1 MRVRLL
7 HSTVRN
13 RILKLME
20 KDPAYFDAEK
30 LGTPVN
36 LRDAIHATSIFCCMP
51 LFRQLPKIGVQPQ
64 PEETKDFLA
73 LFRYIAYVMATPDSY
88 FDGPEQCKAT
98 MESIM
103 LCEPEPTEASK
114 AIGMNFVS
122 AVQDY
127 PGVNVSRPM
136 IETGCRVLSGDE
148 LADKMGFPRAN
159 FIYFAAFKG
168 WCTLLVVLTTL
179 QQWIPAFD
187 RFVINVSVV
196 RRIGGVKYLTCSA
209 EIKGLCHGQYL
220 RGLFIKG

>member
-1 MRVRLL
+1 
-7 HSTVRN
+7 
-13 RILKLME
+13 
-20 KDPAYFDAEK
+20 
-30 LGTPVN
+30 
-36 LRDAIHATSIFCCMP
+36 MP
-51 LFRQLPKIGVQPQ
+51 LFRQLPKIGIQPQ

-114 AIGMNFVS
+114 NIGMNFVS

-159 FIYFAAFKG
+159 IIYFAAFKG

-179 QQWIPAFD
+179 QHWIPAFD
-187 RFVINVSVV
+187 RFVINVSVKNRMKKRN
-196 RRIGGVKYLTCSA
+196 RRKKSDSLVYRKPRTSCLPISLKPRC
-209 EIKGLCHGQYL
+209 
-220 RGLFIKG
+220 